1 MIKLTPIK
9 PRTTQQN
16 LARVE
21 AAIKEAFQ
29 QAAKELVEDF
39 QKTTATWDHQP
50 RPTLTISRQGVEAR
64 IDDKVWGMLDK
75 GTRPHT
81 IRARRAKALAFAS
94 GYTAKTRPDSL
105 FARSGG
111 PSGGTVFA
119 REVQHPGTKP
129 RRWSIRLKSKWKQKW
144 PSMVNAGVARAIR

>member
-1 MIKLTPIK
+1 MIRLEPIK
-9 PRTTQQN
+9 PKTTA
-16 LARVE
+16 ARLRAVE
-21 AAIKEAFQ
+21 AAVR
-29 QAAKELVEDF
+29 QAYQDAARELVEDLN
-39 QKTTATWDHQP
+39 KTTATWDH
-50 RPTLTISRQGVEAR
+50 RPKPTVRVSSQGIEAR